1 MDDNIY
7 SSSAFIHLLRVKYN
21 IGLQKL
27 HELTKVS
34 IYTLNEIRKG
44 REQLGLE
51 LYCKLQNIGIEDK
64 CCYDGNYE
72 PYAGDN
78 EICQTNKL

>member
-7 SSSAFIHLLRVKYN
+7 SSSAFIHLLRVKYD
-21 IGLQKL
+21 ISLQKL
-27 HELTKVS
+27 HKLTKVS

-51 LYCKLQNIGIEDK
+51 LYRKLQNIGIKDK

-72 PYAGDN
+72 PYKD
-78 EICQTNKL
+78 

>member
-1 MDDNIY
+1 MDEIY
-7 SSSAFIHLLRVKYN
+7 TSSAFIHLLRVKYD
-21 IGLQKL
+21 ISLQKL
-27 HELTKVS
+27 HKLTKVS

-51 LYCKLQNIGIEDK
+51 LYCKLQNIGIKDK

-72 PYAGDN
+72 PYKD
-78 EICQTNKL
+78 

>member
-1 MDDNIY
+1 MDEIY
-7 SSSAFIHLLRVKYN
+7 SSSAFIHLLRVKYD
-21 IGLQKL
+21 ISLQKL
-27 HELTKVS
+27 HKLTKVS

-72 PYAGDN
+72 PYKD
-78 EICQTNKL
+78 